1 MMAAPGWDEDQL
13 RTLAR
18 IATRT
23 GMLDLSSTD

>member
-18 IATRT
+18 VTTRT
-23 GMLDLSSTD
+23 GMLDLASN